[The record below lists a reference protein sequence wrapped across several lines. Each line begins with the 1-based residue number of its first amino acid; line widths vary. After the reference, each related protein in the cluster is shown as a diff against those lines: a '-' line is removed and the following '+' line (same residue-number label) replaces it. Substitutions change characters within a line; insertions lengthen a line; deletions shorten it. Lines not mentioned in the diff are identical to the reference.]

1 MQPIH
6 IGIVVSSPSVDLCL
20 KKLGP
25 QQDARFSVSYR
36 GFEEAVIDAKKMV
49 KNGAEVLVSR
59 RGTAHWLRE
68 NLHVP
73 VLSLPQSSINLLRSI
88 QDAGKIGKR
97 VFLPSFREKRP
108 NTEIFTE
115 LLPVEFAQDTYTDAS
130 SLRRII
136 AEASRRGFDVVVGGG
151 SSMKFAHE
159 FGLHFSEL
167 ATSEEEMMETLENAR
182 SAALSQRKQLAMSK
196 LYQSV
201 LDSSSDGMIAT
212 DRQGFVTII
221 NRTALRLLDLS
232 ENTPLGTSISDLIPN
247 PSVVRILQS
256 QRPMEDII
264 EKVDGTLFVFN
275 HFPIRMNDEIIG
287 VVSSF
292 KPVSN
297 LMRSENKIRRALTR
311 GFVANYFIKDLV
323 YKDSRMEKVVQY
335 CNQFAGTKS
344 CVLIAGETGTGKEI
358 LAQSIHNLSE
368 RKDKPFVSVHCSAL
382 SEQLLESELFGYEEG
397 AFTGAKKGGKHG
409 LFELAHQGTIFL
421 DEIDSAPL
429 GVQMRLLR
437 VLQEKEVMRVGG
449 DYKIRIDVRVI
460 AAAGKDLWGAV
471 QNGTFRKDLFFRL
484 NVLRIEIP
492 PLRERR
498 EDIPL
503 LLCYFLDEYA
513 KKHRLPLLNI
523 PEHYLSQ
530 LKSYRWPGNVRQLKH
545 FAEQLILTCNFQS
558 QEDAIEALF
567 HQLNQIDDA
576 VESPM
581 GNVAA
586 KPSSVFEKEQVQN
599 ESETLLY
606 FLQKSCFNRAKAAEM
621 LGISRTTLWRRMK
634 ALNLSKENLSK

>member
-1 MQPIH
+1 MHPIH

-25 QQDARFSVSYR
+25 QTDTKFSVSYR
-36 GFEEAVIDAKKMV
+36 GFEEAVIDGKKMV
-49 KNGAEVLVSR
+49 QDGAEVLVSR

-88 QDAGKIGKR
+88 QDASRIGRR

-115 LLPVEFAQDTYTDAS
+115 LLPVEFAQDTYTDAP

-136 AEASRRGFDVVVGGG
+136 AEASRNGFDVVVGGG
-151 SSMKFAHE
+151 ASMRFAYE

-167 ATSEEEMMETLENAR
+167 ATSEEEMMETIENAK
-182 SAALSQRKQLAMSK
+182 SAALSQRKQRAMSK

-212 DRQGFVTII
+212 DRQGLVTII
-221 NRTALRLLDLS
+221 NQTAIRLLDLP
-232 ENTPLGTSISDLIPN
+232 ENIPVGIAISDVIPN
-247 PSVVRILQS
+247 SNIVRILKS
-256 QRPMEDII
+256 QRPMEDVI
-264 EKVDGTLFVFN
+264 EKVDDTLFVFN
-275 HFPIRMNDEIIG
+275 HFPIQMNDEIIG

-323 YKDSRMEKVVQY
+323 YKDTRMEKVVQF
-335 CNQFAGTKS
+335 CSEFARTKS
-344 CVLIAGETGTGKEI
+344 CVLIIGETGTGKEI

-368 RKDKPFVSVHCSAL
+368 RKGKPFVSVHCAAL
-382 SEQLLESELFGYEEG
+382 TQQLLETELFGYEEG
-397 AFTGAKKGGKHG
+397 AFTGAKKGGKPG
-409 LFELAHQGTIFL
+409 LFELAHQGTTFL
-421 DEIDSAPL
+421 DEIDSTPL
-429 GVQMRLLR
+429 AVQMRLLR

-449 DYKIRIDVRVI
+449 DRKVQIDVRVI

-492 PLRERR
+492 PVRERR

-503 LLCYFLDEYA
+503 LLSYFLDGYA
-513 KKHRLPLLNI
+513 KKHQLPLLNI
-523 PEHYLSQ
+523 PENYLAQ
-530 LKSYRWPGNVRQLKH
+530 LKHYRWPGNVRQIKH
-545 FAEQLILTCNFQS
+545 FAEQLILTCNFLS
-558 QEDAIEALF
+558 QEDAMEALLR
-567 HQLNQIDDA
+567 QLNHIDDVDESISDK
-576 VESPM
+576 VEVSPF
-581 GNVAA
+581 
-586 KPSSVFEKEQVQN
+586 SSVNNENWDNNPKAILSVLEKA
-599 ESETLLY
+599 
-606 FLQKSCFNRAKAAEM
+606 CFNRAKAAEM
-621 LGISRTTLWRRMK
+621 LGVSRTTLWRRMK
-634 ALNLSKENLSK
+634 ALNLSKENLFK